1 MQIQPYL
8 FFDGR
13 CEEAIAFY
21 QKVLKAEV
29 VMKMHFKD
37 APDQS
42 MIQPAHRDKVM
53 HSTLKIGDS
62 IVFASDG
69 HCQGSAKFEGFSL
82 SYTAANDAE
91 AERIFA
97 ALGEGGEVGM
107 PMSPTFFA
115 TRFGM
120 TKDRFGVGWMVIVPK
135 EM

>member
-42 MIQPAHRDKVM
+42 MVEPAQHDKVM
-53 HSTLKIGDS
+53 HSTLRIGDS
-62 IVFASDG
+62 ILLVSDG

-82 SYTAANDAE
+82 SITATSDAE

-97 ALGEGGEVGM
+97 ALSEGGQVRM

-120 TKDRFGVGWMVIVPK
+120 LADRFGVGWMVIMPK